1 MATQGRNRGNALC
14 FSGSSQSRSLRA
26 GKSFF
31 DGHAARR
38 VTAKPSAA
46 HFEKRAEPG
55 ARAHE
60 YSRFGL
66 GFSAQPGS

>member
-1 MATQGRNRGNALC
+1 
-14 FSGSSQSRSLRA
+14 
-26 GKSFF
+26 
-31 DGHAARR
+31 